1 MESPTDSADGWYL
14 NQLKANPEDWHLRCL
29 VTQRLYECGKYG
41 EAATLMSDAP
51 DIPAEEE
58 NIIFAATILG
68 VENPLTGIAILKG
81 FRAASGS
88 SPAIEKL
95 QQQLKDLNNDHT
107 AKYPATPETNA
118 VKVMSNPHKVAQTDV
133 VDERSEH
140 PPEIAPTPPP
150 QTEFKTSHLA
160 NVSASEV
167 EDLGYEGEFSH
178 AVILEENEHCDRA
191 FIVGEGEAVQIAERE
206 SQTKAKMSAVAV
218 AAVVHVLLILLLMFV
233 IVAAPAPTPPQITV
247 ASIPNDEEVAIENQ
261 TLVQNTQKTASA
273 APPTQPVITSDAFS
287 NIIVPDNFEM
297 NTDLSMIAMSDNDI
311 GFGISMSGFGSPSNM
326 GAIPAGMRSRCTAS
340 ERMRLLREMGGE
352 DRAERAVRDGLE
364 FLTSQQN
371 PKTGAIGKTFTAG
384 MTGLSLL
391 AYLGHCETPASPKFG
406 DAVVKAAMYLIEK
419 SLNNSGLMTNGE
431 NGNHQAYEHA
441 IATYALAELYTMTR
455 ESGREIPRLESVIRK
470 SAGIIISYQRG
481 NGGWPYLAR
490 ENSHDDLSVSG
501 WNIQALKA
509 AYNTNINI
517 SGIDRALDRATE
529 NYLPA
534 IQDAKGAF
542 KYRPEDDLG
551 KQSLTGAALLGMQI
565 WKGHGSASYKKGY
578 SYLKGRL
585 KNPALTEGGHGLYQP
600 YYNTQVFFMEGGQD
614 WEHYNGIF
622 QPKLLDAQNE
632 DGSWLGDGN
641 REDYRIMNTAWAIL
655 MLEVYYRY
663 LPTTDKIDLIKGE

>member
-1 MESPTDSADGWYL
+1 MDSPTDSTDDWYL
-14 NQLKANPEDWHLRCL
+14 NQLEANPEDWHLRCL
-29 VTQRLYECGKYG
+29 VSQRLYECRKYA

-68 VENPLTGIAILKG
+68 AKDPLTGIAILKG
-81 FRAASGS
+81 FQAAGGS
-88 SPAIEKL
+88 SPAIDKL
-95 QQQLKDLNNDHT
+95 QQQLKDLNNDQT
-107 AKYPATPETNA
+107 ADYPATPETKA
-118 VKVMSNPHKVAQTDV
+118 VKVMPNPRKLAQTDV
-133 VDERSEH
+133 INETSK
-140 PPEIAPTPPP
+140 PTSEIATAPPP
-150 QTEFKTSHLA
+150 KADLKTSHPTHK
-160 NVSASEV
+160 SASEV
-167 EDLGYEGEFSH
+167 GDLGHEGAYCH
-178 AVILEENEHCDRA
+178 AVVVEDNEDCERA
-191 FIVGEGEAVQIAERE
+191 LIVSGGEAIQVAERE
-206 SQTKAKMSAVAV
+206 SQTRAKMSAVAV
-218 AAVVHVLLILLLMFV
+218 AAMVHVLLILVLMFV
-233 IVAAPAPTPPQITV
+233 FVAVPAPTPPQITV
-247 ASIPNDEEVAIENQ
+247 ASVPNDEEIAIENQ

-273 APPTQPVITSDAFS
+273 APPTQPVITSNAFS
-287 NIIVPDNFEM
+287 NIIVPDNFDM
-297 NTDLSMIAMSDNDI
+297 NTDLSMVAMSDNDI
-311 GFGISMSGFGSPSNM
+311 GFGISMSGFGSPSNV
-326 GAIPAGMRSRCTAS
+326 GAIPAGMRSRCSAS

-352 DRAERAVRDGLE
+352 DRAERAVRDGLK

-371 PKTGAIGKTFTAG
+371 PETGAIGETFTAG

-419 SLNNSGLMTNGE
+419 SLKNSGLMTNGE

-441 IATYALAELYTMTR
+441 IATYALAELFTMTR
-455 ESGREIPRLESVIRK
+455 ESGREIPRLESVIKK

-481 NGGWPYLAR
+481 NGAWPYLAQ
-490 ENSHDDLSVSG
+490 ESGHDDLSVSG
-501 WNIQALKA
+501 WNVQALKA
-509 AYNTNINI
+509 AYNTDIKI
-517 SGIDRALDRATE
+517 SGIERALDRATE
-529 NYLPA
+529 EYLPA
-534 IQDAKGAF
+534 IQDSKGAF
-542 KYRPEDDLG
+542 KYRPEDSEG

-565 WKGHGSASYKKGY
+565 WKGYGSASYKKGY

-585 KNPALTEGGHGLYQP
+585 NNPALTEGGHGLYQP
-600 YYNTQVFFMEGGQD
+600 YYNTQVFFMEGGKD

-663 LPTTDKIDLIKGE
+663 LPTTDKIDLMSGE

>member
-1 MESPTDSADGWYL
+1 MDSPTDSTDDWYL
-14 NQLKANPEDWHLRCL
+14 NQLEAHPEDWHLRCL
-29 VTQRLYECGKYG
+29 VSQRLYECRKYA

-68 VENPLTGIAILKG
+68 AKNPLTGIAILKG
-81 FRAASGS
+81 FQAAGGS
-88 SPAIEKL
+88 SPAIDKL
-95 QQQLKDLNNDHT
+95 QQQLKDLNNDQT
-107 AKYPATPETNA
+107 ADYPATPETKA
-118 VKVMSNPHKVAQTDV
+118 VKVMPNPRKLAQTDV
-133 VDERSEH
+133 INETSK
-140 PPEIAPTPPP
+140 PTSEIATAPPP
-150 QTEFKTSHLA
+150 KADLKTSHPTHK
-160 NVSASEV
+160 SASEV
-167 EDLGYEGEFSH
+167 GDLGHEGAYCH
-178 AVILEENEHCDRA
+178 AVVVEDNEDCERA
-191 FIVGEGEAVQIAERE
+191 LIVSGGEAIQVAERE
-206 SQTKAKMSAVAV
+206 SQTRAKMSAVAV
-218 AAVVHVLLILLLMFV
+218 AAMVHVLLILVLMFV
-233 IVAAPAPTPPQITV
+233 FVAVPAPTPPQITV
-247 ASIPNDEEVAIENQ
+247 ASIPNDEEVVIENQ

-509 AYNTNINI
+509 AYNTDINI
-517 SGIDRALDRATE
+517 SGIGRALDRATE

-663 LPTTDKIDLIKGE
+663 LPTTDKIDLMSGE

>member
-1 MESPTDSADGWYL
+1 MESPTDTSDDWYL
-14 NQLKANPEDWHLRCL
+14 NQLEAHPEDWHLRCL
-29 VTQRLYECGKYG
+29 VSQRLYECGKYAK
-41 EAATLMSDAP
+41 AAALMSDAP

-81 FRAASGS
+81 FQAAGGS

-95 QQQLKDLNNDHT
+95 QRQLKDLNNDQT
-107 AKYPATPETNA
+107 ADYPATPETKA
-118 VKVMSNPHKVAQTDV
+118 VKVMPNPHRLAQTDV
-133 VDERSEH
+133 VDETSKSSS
-140 PPEIAPTPPP
+140 EIATTPPP
-150 QTEFKTSHLA
+150 KTDFKTSHSTHE
-160 NVSASEV
+160 SASEAGELGHEGEYCHAVVV
-167 EDLGYEGEFSH
+167 ED
-178 AVILEENEHCDRA
+178 NEHCERA
-191 FIVGEGEAVQIAERE
+191 LIVGEGEAVQVAERE
-206 SQTKAKMSAVAV
+206 SQTRAKMSAVAV
-218 AAVVHVLLILLLMFV
+218 AAVVHVLLILILMFV
-233 IVAAPAPTPPQITV
+233 LVAVPAPTPPQITV
-247 ASIPNDEEVAIENQ
+247 ASIPNDEEVSIENQ
-261 TLVQNTQKTASA
+261 TLVQNKQKTASA

-297 NTDLSMIAMSDNDI
+297 NTDLSMVAMSDNDI

-326 GAIPAGMRSRCTAS
+326 GAIPAGMRSRCSAS

-352 DRAERAVRDGLE
+352 DRAERAVRDGLK

-371 PKTGAIGKTFTAG
+371 PETGAIGETFTAG

-419 SLNNSGLMTNGE
+419 SLKNSGLMTNGE

-441 IATYALAELYTMTR
+441 IATYALAELFTMTR
-455 ESGREIPRLESVIRK
+455 ESGREIPRLESVIKK

-481 NGGWPYLAR
+481 NGAWAYLAQ
-490 ENSHDDLSVSG
+490 ESGHDDLSVSG
-501 WNIQALKA
+501 WNVQALKA
-509 AYNTNINI
+509 AYNTDINI
-517 SGIDRALDRATE
+517 SGIERALDKATE
-529 NYLPA
+529 EYLPA
-534 IQDAKGAF
+534 IQDSKGAF
-542 KYRPEDDLG
+542 KYRPEDGEG

-565 WKGHGSASYKKGY
+565 WKGYGSTSYKKGY

-585 KNPALTEGGHGLYQP
+585 NNPALTEGGHGLYQP
-600 YYNTQVFFMEGGQD
+600 YYNTQVFFMEGGKD

-663 LPTTDKIDLIKGE
+663 LPTTDKIDLISG